1 MTLHVAQPIEAK
13 FPDRLRLPFDFD
25 RAALSR
31 GLATVAASDWISHF
45 VRQNYEGDWSIVPL
59 RAPAGETHPI
69 RMIYP
74 NPTCRD
80 FVDTALLDACPYFRA
95 VMAAIE
101 APLQAVRL
109 MRLAPGSVIK
119 EHTDYELSFEE
130 GSARLHVPVV
140 TNDGVDFRLN
150 GARVVL
156 EAGSCWYLRL
166 SDPHSVANRG
176 TQDRVHLVIDVLV
189 NDWLGHVFEQSL
201 GLVN

>member
-1 MTLHVAQPIEAK
+1 MASQETK
-13 FPDRLRLPFDFD
+13 FPDRLLLPLRFDPALLARD
-25 RAALSR
+25 LAALEES
-31 GLATVAASDWISHF
+31 AWITHF
-45 VRQNYEGDWSIVPL
+45 VKQNYEGDWSVVPL

-80 FVDTALLDACPYFRA
+80 FVDTALLDACPYFRT

-109 MRLAPGSVIK
+109 MRLTPGSIIK
-119 EHTDYELSFEE
+119 EHADHELSFEE
-130 GSARLHVPVV
+130 GSVRLHVPVV

-176 TQDRVHLVIDVLV
+176 AADRVHLVIDVLV
-189 NDWLGHVFEQSL
+189 NDWVDRIFEQSTAA
-201 GLVN
+201 VN